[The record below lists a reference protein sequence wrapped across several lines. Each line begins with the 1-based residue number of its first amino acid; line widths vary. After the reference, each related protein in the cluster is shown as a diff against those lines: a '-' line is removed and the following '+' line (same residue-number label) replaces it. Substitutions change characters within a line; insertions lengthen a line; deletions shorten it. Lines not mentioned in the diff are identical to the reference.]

1 MVATDFNS
9 DKKKKKTADEI
20 RLYRVIYSC
29 LLPLL
34 PAVLSLNPETGVMQL
49 PLNLSGF
56 HISSGCFIGFDFATC
71 ATNQTRIQFAPP
83 LTRHPQSL
91 CLCLLP
97 CSYEWQLV
105 RTKHTIPLLGRPPP
119 HSLSLSPNSS
129 IRFATCQGAHLD
141 SKDKLKRMNGS
152 VLPLYCC
159 DTSLTLSDSRSSLP
173 LWLCFPQEDNKP
185 KMGKPFAVRAREEKK
200 KDWPFNKMPSF

>member
-1 MVATDFNS
+1 MVATHFNS
-9 DKKKKKTADEI
+9 DEKKKKLPYS
-20 RLYRVIYSC
+20 RLN

-34 PAVLSLNPETGVMQL
+34 PAVLSLNPKTGVMQL
-49 PLNLSGF
+49 PLNLSWF
-56 HISSGCFIGFDFATC
+56 HISSFCFIGFDFVTC
-71 ATNQTRIQFAPP
+71 ATNQVRIQFAPP
-83 LTRHPQSL
+83 RTRHPQSL

-105 RTKHTIPLLGRPPP
+105 RTRHTIPLLGRPPNP
-119 HSLSLSPNSS
+119 PAPSPNSS

-141 SKDKLKRMNGS
+141 SKNKLKRMNGS

-185 KMGKPFAVRAREEKK
+185 KMGKLLAVRAREEKK
-200 KDWPFNKMPSF
+200 MIDRSIKCPHFKWLF